1 MLTTIFLVI
10 ACVCF
15 LLAAASVPSRL
26 NLVAL
31 GLFFWCVTT
40 LLPALHAAA

>member
-1 MLTTIFLVI
+1 MIATIFLII

-15 LLAAASVPSRL
+15 ILAAASVPSRI

-31 GLFFWCVTT
+31 GLFFWCVTA
-40 LLPALHAAA
+40 LLPAIHAAA